1 MNDTTLVTSNDWSI
15 KTNITNHNQFIFSD
29 QVRQPTRQ
37 ATFIGAILAFVFIFF
52 GLIGNI
58 ILITTIL
65 SVKKLRSNIINIFI
79 VSVRDDH
86 YGRGKKKQLSF
97 PLSLLFFSIYP
108 FRCRSHL
115 SLSFFK

>member
-1 MNDTTLVTSNDWSI
+1 MNEGILIPSVNL
-15 KTNITNHNQFIFSD
+15 TNHSQLIFAD
-29 QVRQPTRQ
+29 QIRLPTRQ

-79 VSVRDDH
+79 VSVRDD
-86 YGRGKKKQLSF
+86 Y
-97 PLSLLFFSIYP
+97 FSIE
-108 FRCRSHL
+108 
-115 SLSFFK
+115 SFFPAYERDSNYV

>member
-1 MNDTTLVTSNDWSI
+1 MNEATLIPSNDWSI
-15 KTNITNHNQFIFSD
+15 RTNLTNSNQMIFND
-29 QVRQPTRQ
+29 QVRLPTRQ

-79 VSVRDDH
+79 VSVRD
-86 YGRGKKKQLSF
+86 KKYVLHFQWTIIVLKIINSAREIIFLSKEEN
-97 PLSLLFFSIYP
+97 LRL
-108 FRCRSHL
+108 
-115 SLSFFK
+115 

>member
-1 MNDTTLVTSNDWSI
+1 MNDATLVTSNNWSI

-29 QVRQPTRQ
+29 QIRQPTRQ

-86 YGRGKKKQLSF
+86 YGREEKKAAFISIEHPFLFYLSF
-97 PLSLLFFSIYP
+97 PVQIP
-108 FRCRSHL
+108 FIPVFL
-115 SLSFFK
+115 